1 MTARL
6 LNLTPAEYRAGP
18 IDAPWL
24 SQSYAHI
31 LISQSQLHAWAAHP
45 LLGGV
50 PRSTSDALTDG
61 QIIHKFILEKG
72 ADIAIAPAE
81 WPDAKGKM
89 LPAVEWRTNSAKEWK
104 ENALAEGK
112 LPLLQHE
119 ASAFNAAAE
128 MIEARFRKLGIPLDA
143 SEKEISITWDEQ
155 GRHGPVHCC
164 AMLDLLVLETGD
176 IFDFKS
182 TRSATLKSC
191 RRAMTDYGYYLQD
204 VVYRRAV
211 NALKPELEGRARMH
225 FVFAELEPPYAVSK
239 PRQTSNAMRE
249 MGQRDWRRAVLTWE
263 KCLLTDKWPGPDE
276 DDSTDILEPMPYAL
290 TDAMER
296 DDGEEV
302 QE

>member
-1 MTARL
+1 MNARL
-6 LNLTPAEYRAGP
+6 LNLTPDQYRSGP
-18 IDAPWL
+18 INTPWL

-31 LISQSQLHAWAAHP
+31 LISKSPLHAWAAHP

-50 PRSTSDALTDG
+50 SRPSTDALTDG
-61 QIIHKFILEKG
+61 TIIHKFILEKG
-72 ADIAIAPAE
+72 ADVAIAPAE

-104 ENALAEGK
+104 ANALAEGK

-119 ASAFNAAAE
+119 AEAFITAAE
-128 MIEARFRKLGIPLDA
+128 AISTRFHRFDIPLDVA
-143 SEKEISITWDEQ
+143 EKEVSITWDEQ
-155 GRHGPVHCC
+155 GKYGPVHCC
-164 AMLDLLVLETGD
+164 AMLDLLVLENGD

-211 NALKPELEGRARMH
+211 NALKPELEGRGKMW
-225 FVFAELEPPYAVSK
+225 FVFAELEPPYAVAK
-239 PRQTSNAMRE
+239 PRVTSNAMRE
-249 MGQRDWRRAVLTWE
+249 MGERDWRRAVLTWE
-263 KCLLTDKWPGPDE
+263 ECLRTGKWPGPDE
-276 DDSTDILEPMPYAL
+276 DGTGVLEPMPYAL

-296 DDGEEV
+296 ETEEESGER
-302 QE
+302 